1 MEWYE
6 SVKPY
11 IALAVIGP
19 TVALLFI
26 LIGNKEPLQ
35 IIYPAVTLYVCF
47 SIIMMGS
54 FFWITGRGKKT
65 INGIDWSKYSEEDAK
80 KLVSRTGFWIM
91 ISVVVLIYGLSL
103 LFVEFWAAIA
113 VIIMAVILMVA
124 SFAVLFCKRADKPLP
139 TMDSVK
145 AISVFL
151 LLATI
156 SLVPTTYLMSEGMME
171 ESVVVTVNDDSFTIK
186 APMFDHTFRYD
197 EIEIGYDDD
206 FDKGTRRM
214 GYNDLKICSGKFHND
229 AFGDYELASYTSV
242 RPCIIVTVGS
252 ERYAFNQDSDASTL
266 EMFNTLKS
274 NMPVV

>member
-11 IALAVIGP
+11 IALAIIGP
-19 TVALLFI
+19 TVAMLFI

-47 SIIMMGS
+47 SIIMMGA

-91 ISVVVLIYGLSL
+91 ISIIVLTYGLSL
-103 LFVEFWAAIA
+103 LFVEFLAAIA
-113 VIIMAVILMVA
+113 VIVIAVILMAA
-124 SFAVLFCKRADKPLP
+124 SFAVLFCKKVDKPLP

-145 AISVFL
+145 AIGVFL

-171 ESVVVTVNDDSFTIK
+171 ESVVVTVNDDSFTVK

-214 GYNDLKICSGKFHND
+214 GYNDMKISSGKFHND
-229 AFGDYELASYTSV
+229 AFGDYELASYASV
-242 RPCIIVTVGS
+242 KPCIIVTVGS
-252 ERYAFNQDSDASTL
+252 EKYAFNQDSDASTL

-274 NMPVV
+274 KMPVV